1 MLTLAQTVIAAT
13 ITMLATG
20 LGGLPFVFVRR
31 FPDEVARLGWAV
43 AGGMMLSAS
52 VFNLIIPG
60 VEEGGITPVAIGVL
74 VGTALF
80 GWAST
85 LISGHEHDERGIPVP
100 GASVRGNARIV
111 LILGTMFIH
120 SFPEGLAIGVA
131 YGSGEASLGVLVAV
145 AIAVHNIPEGVAVSL
160 PLRAE
165 GVSGWKCVGWAIFSS
180 LPQPIA
186 AIPAFLAVQAFRPV
200 LSFGFGLAAGA
211 MFFLVLSEMIPESRA
226 NEGQRLS
233 SALAT
238 MVGFLALMVLQ
249 NVMAI

>member
-1 MLTLAQTVIAAT
+1 LSLTRTVIAAT

-20 LGGLPFVFVRR
+20 IGGLPFVFVRQ
-31 FPDEVARLGWAV
+31 FPGEVARLGWAV
-43 AGGMMLSAS
+43 AGGMMLAAS

-60 VEEGGITPVAIGVL
+60 VNEGGITPVAVGVL
-74 VGTALF
+74 AGTALF

-85 LISGHEHDERGIPVP
+85 LIADHEHDARGLPVP
-100 GASVRGNARIV
+100 GPSVRGRARV
-111 LILGTMFIH
+111 ALILGTMFIH

-165 GVSGWKCVGWAIFSS
+165 GVSGWKCVGWSVFSS

-186 AIPAFLAVQAFRPV
+186 AVPAFLAVQAFRPV
-200 LSFGFGLAAGA
+200 LPFAFGLAAGA

-226 NEGQRLS
+226 NQGERLS
-233 SALAT
+233 SALAA

-249 NVMAI
+249 NVLVF